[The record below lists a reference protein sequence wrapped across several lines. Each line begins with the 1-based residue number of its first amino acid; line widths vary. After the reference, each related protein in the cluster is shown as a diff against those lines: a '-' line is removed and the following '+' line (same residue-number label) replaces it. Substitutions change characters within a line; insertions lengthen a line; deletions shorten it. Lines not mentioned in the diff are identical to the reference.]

1 MKPLMKGSRRWISG
15 FNVFCKKERE
25 GMPELKRSLGVLG
38 AASVSIGAIIG
49 AGIFV
54 LIGVSS
60 GLAGPSVILSFMIAG
75 VVSFLTALSSAEL
88 ASFITESGGSYIY
101 THKAFGKFWGYL
113 VGWMQSFDYIVGASA
128 VSIGFAAYFTYFL
141 GIQSAQTV
149 IVIVGSLLPLV
160 LMLVNFMGVKEA
172 SGTNNLL
179 VGLKVTALVLFIIV
193 GGSFLIS
200 NGDYSNYHPF
210 FPTGVAG
217 MLSGAAII
225 FFAFA
230 GFNTI
235 TVIAEEVKNPEKNVP
250 KAIMLAFALCTLL
263 YIGVSLVSVGLVSWK
278 LLGASDTPLEAAL
291 KTATDNVFL
300 LKFIS
305 VSALFATASVVMASI
320 LGGSRAL
327 FAMARQRVIPVMLA
341 RISKNGVPT
350 FTVMLSG
357 VVIALIV
364 VVSQANLDWLAS
376 IFNFGTLMTY
386 FFINLSVVRLRQKM
400 PDANRT
406 FRVPFYP
413 VIPVLG
419 VLSCFALAFYLN
431 PNAIVFAAAWI
442 AIGIAAYEYNKRREA
457 KT

>member
-1 MKPLMKGSRRWISG
+1 MS
-15 FNVFCKKERE
+15 
-25 GMPELKRSLGVLG
+25 ELKRSLGVLG

-54 LIGVSS
+54 LIGVASE
-60 GLAGPSVILSFMIAG
+60 LAGPSVIISFMIAG
-75 VVSFLTALSSAEL
+75 LVAFFTALSSAEL

-128 VSIGFAAYFTYFL
+128 VSIGFAAYFIYFL
-141 GIQSAQTV
+141 GIPPVQTM
-149 IVIVGSLLPLV
+149 IIIVGSVLPLV
-160 LMLVNFMGVKEA
+160 LMLVNLKGIKEA
-172 SGTNNLL
+172 SGTNSLL
-179 VGLKVTALVLFIIV
+179 VGLKVTALMLFIIV

-200 NGDYSNYHPF
+200 GGDFSNYHPF
-210 FPTGVAG
+210 FPTGIAG
-217 MLSGAAII
+217 TLSGAAII
-225 FFAFA
+225 FFAFV
-230 GFNTI
+230 GFNTV
-235 TVIAEEVKNPEKNVP
+235 TVIAEEVKSPEKNVP
-250 KAIMLAFALCTLL
+250 KAIMLAFAICTVL
-263 YIGVSLVSVGLVSWK
+263 YIGVSLVSVGLLDWK
-278 LLGASDTPLEAAL
+278 LLGASDAPLEVAMKAA
-291 KTATDNVFL
+291 TGNVFL

-327 FAMARQRVIPVMLA
+327 FAMARQNVIPGMLA

-350 FTVMLSG
+350 FTVMLG
-357 VVIALIV
+357 GIVIAAIV
-364 VVSQANLDWLAS
+364 VVSKGNLDWLAS

-400 PDANRT
+400 PDACRP

-419 VLSCFALAFYLN
+419 VLSCLALAFYLN
-431 PNAIVFAAAWI
+431 PNAVMFAAAWI
-442 AIGIAAYEYNKRREA
+442 AIGIAAYEYNKRRET
-457 KT
+457 KTRS

>member
-1 MKPLMKGSRRWISG
+1 
-15 FNVFCKKERE
+15 
-25 GMPELKRSLGVLG
+25 MPELKRSLGVLG